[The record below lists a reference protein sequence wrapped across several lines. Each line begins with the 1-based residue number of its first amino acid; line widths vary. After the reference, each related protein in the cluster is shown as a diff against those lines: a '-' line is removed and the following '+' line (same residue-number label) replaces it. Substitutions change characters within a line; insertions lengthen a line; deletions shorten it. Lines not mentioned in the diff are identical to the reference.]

1 MWKYFDMLFK
11 LNKSNLAIKK
21 AIMQACIVFVILMTS
36 FVFGRFDLGLT
47 AVLGSFSNI
56 YVINGS
62 YPSRI
67 RKVIVVTL
75 MLSLSLML
83 GTLTITVP
91 FLYALVLGLIGMI
104 AHFVL
109 KAFQIPGPSS
119 LFFVLTYSIAS
130 IMPIMPEEVW
140 NRGLLIL
147 CGGVISTL
155 AVIIDAVFNHK
166 KPEKESVLNIYK
178 KLTYLMEHFSGKNF
192 DDARGETLNAI
203 HSATTTLTTAN
214 AFWNKNKDYHKLLQ
228 LKSNA
233 EAIWSSC
240 LELSSRGNE
249 SIPIEIIDGIKYI
262 SERIEGREKA
272 SFQQISI
279 NKKDEHIDEL
289 TELVNTT
296 VALLDDTDVKL
307 NKQINYRKP
316 MYSTIIKD
324 NLSKNSMVL
333 MSSMQ
338 YGIILFASVIIAFG
352 IGFERAY
359 WIPMSCCSV
368 LLGSTSQ
375 STIQRALQRTFGTI
389 VGMLVAVIILYFEP
403 NTWEIVILMAI
414 LMGTAELLIA
424 FNYTIAVMFITPNV
438 LLMSAA
444 ITHHFDTHLVFPR
457 ITDVIIGSLIGLI
470 GVLVINRKQA
480 SKKLPKTI
488 NNTLRIQA
496 NLLHTLFSTN
506 KYHQSVIH
514 SKLIRKMQTEIMNTK
529 AMYQAALHETDNNV
543 KQIEYVY
550 PIIFTVEQLA
560 FTIERAYQDGNISAL
575 PDQSIGLYLT
585 TYENIC
591 KEVEF
596 NISYEIVDLPQ
607 IKGIASIRTELM
619 KLQNISRGRI
629 V

>member
-36 FVFGRFDLGLT
+36 FIFGRFDLGLT

-75 MLSLSLML
+75 MLSLCLML

-91 FLYALVLGLIGMI
+91 ILYAIVLGLIGMI

-140 NRGLLIL
+140 NRGLLVL

-178 KLTYLMEHFSGKNF
+178 KLIYLMEHFSGKNF
-192 DDARGETLNAI
+192 DDARSETLNAI

-262 SERIEGREKA
+262 SERIEGREKT
-272 SFQQISI
+272 SYQQISI
-279 NKKDEHIDEL
+279 KEKNEHIDEL
-289 TELVNTT
+289 AKLVNAT
-296 VALLDDTDVKL
+296 VALLDDSNVKL
-307 NKQINYRKP
+307 DKQINYRKP

-389 VGMLVAVIILYFEP
+389 VGMLVAVLILYFEP
-403 NTWEIVILMAI
+403 NTWVIVILMAI

-444 ITHHFDTHLVFPR
+444 ITHHFDTHLVVPR
-457 ITDVIIGSLIGLI
+457 ITDVIIGSFIGLI

-575 PDQSIGLYLT
+575 PDESIGLYLT

-596 NISYEIVDLPQ
+596 NISYEIVDLPH

-619 KLQNISRGRI
+619 KLQNISRGRT